1 MIHKIPIEQFIQLSK
16 TFPVFDVRTNSEF
29 IKGHIPEAYNLPLFT
44 DEERAIVGTIYNK
57 QGREK
62 AILQGLDFVGP
73 RMRSMVEAIEKK
85 TSSRSV
91 LIHCWRGGMRSGS
104 VAWLVDF
111 FGYEIFTL
119 DGGYKSFRNHV
130 IRQFEK
136 KYPFVVIG
144 GRTGSGK
151 TKILHELKAN
161 HQQVID
167 LEGLGNHKGSAFGAI
182 GQPEQPRQEHFE
194 NMLGTELSK
203 LDLSRPIFIEDES
216 RKVGGL
222 QIPNPIW
229 EQLRNSP
236 IVLLDVPVEYRINYL
251 VAEYGTKDLTELGKS
266 ILRIRENL
274 GGANAKLA
282 MDFLGQ
288 NDLENCCKILLD
300 YYDKT
305 YDYGLSI
312 RGNVTVKKVNSESTD
327 FINEIIKT
335 AEEIRTHTQA

>member
-1 MIHKIPIEQFIQLSK
+1 MIHKIPIDQFLKLSE
-16 TFPVFDVRTNSEF
+16 TLPVFDVRTNSEF
-29 IKGHIPEAYNLPLFT
+29 IKGHIPEAHNLPLFT
-44 DEERAIVGTIYNK
+44 DDERAIVGTIYNK

-73 RMRSMVEAIEKK
+73 RMRSMVETIEKETK
-85 TSSRSV
+85 SRSV

-104 VAWLVDF
+104 VAWLVNF
-111 FGYEIFTL
+111 FGYEIYTL
-119 DGGYKSFRNHV
+119 DGGYKSFRNH
-130 IRQFEK
+130 ILKQFEIL
-136 KYPFVVIG
+136 YPFVVIG

-151 TKILHELKAN
+151 TKILHQLKAN
-161 HQQVID
+161 NQQIID

-182 GQPEQPRQEHFE
+182 GQPQQPRQEHFE
-194 NMLGTELSK
+194 NMLGSELSK

-236 IVLLDVPVEYRINYL
+236 VIFIDVPLQHRINYL
-251 VAEYGTKDLTELGKS
+251 VADYGKEDLTELGKS

-274 GGANAKLA
+274 GGANTKLA
-282 MDFLGQ
+282 VDYLGQ

-305 YDYGLSI
+305 YDYGLTI
-312 RGNVTVKKVNSESTD
+312 RENVSVKKVNSESEN
-327 FINEIIKT
+327 FIGEILKS
-335 AEEIRTHTQA
+335 AEEFRTHTPV

>member
-1 MIHKIPIEQFIQLSK
+1 MIHKIPIDQFLQLSE
-16 TFPVFDVRTNSEF
+16 TLPVFDVRTNSEF
-29 IKGHIPEAYNLPLFT
+29 IKGHIPEAHNLPLFT
-44 DEERAIVGTIYNK
+44 DDERAIVGTIYNK

-73 RMRSMVEAIEKK
+73 RMRSMVETIEKE
-85 TSSRSV
+85 TNSRSV

-104 VAWLVDF
+104 VAWLVNF
-111 FGYEIFTL
+111 FGYEIYTL

-130 IRQFEK
+130 INQFEK

-151 TKILHELKAN
+151 TKILHQLKAN
-161 HQQVID
+161 NQQIID

-182 GQPEQPRQEHFE
+182 GQPQQPRQEHFE
-194 NMLGTELSK
+194 NMLGTELGK
-203 LDLSRPIFIEDES
+203 LDLSKPVFIEDES

-229 EQLRNSP
+229 DQLRNSP
-236 IVLLDVPVEYRINYL
+236 VIFIDVPLQHRINYL
-251 VAEYGTKDLTELGKS
+251 VAEYGKEDLTELGKS

-274 GGANAKLA
+274 GGANTKLA
-282 MDFLGQ
+282 VDFLGQ

-312 RGNVTVKKVNSESTD
+312 RENISLKKVMSESEYLID
-327 FINEIIKT
+327 EIVKS
-335 AEEIRTHTQA
+335 AEEFKMHNPV